1 MVIMVSQPGLFGLEN
16 TNRDFTKKKF
26 WGKNQFNS
34 SFPTALACYMGDRS
48 IEPIYL
54 TLNDNAEIDKQ
65 TITIEKLFGL
75 KELLANLRFNFEADY
90 LPHTRLITGN
100 LPRVDLVTLDTSS
113 YPNSYLRAL
122 EIKLTAL
129 PDNQT
134 AHLKED
140 KYGSEIVVRPDTIVY
155 LGLNIATI
163 YLNDRATLLQLLEPA
178 CSLIS
183 DWTRASQVVLLLPQ
197 LVETLKEVLIAKISH
212 QSPLLMQPIWKTEGK
227 SGVLTDNCL
236 DLFVWSDFGL
246 TRLFVDRTLLP
257 IRQSK
262 IEPKASITRPARAVL
277 WLIKMLYDFASE
289 GRFNQRRIID
299 ELTYDTK
306 NDKAFAVGGN
316 MTHRYMNCAALIKPR
331 VTKAAIKEIIL
342 GGGEEFLSPERR
354 LDATIISTPG
364 LFD

>member
-1 MVIMVSQPGLFGLEN
+1 MVIMINQPGLFGLEN

-34 SFPTALACYMGDRS
+34 FFPTALACYMGHKG
-48 IEPIYL
+48 IEPMYL
-54 TLNDNAEIDKQ
+54 TLNGNAEIEKQ
-65 TITIEKLFGL
+65 TITVEKLFGL

-90 LPHTRLITGN
+90 LPLTRLIAGN
-100 LPRVDLVTLDTSS
+100 LPRVDLVTLDTAS

-163 YLNDRATLLQLLEPA
+163 YLNDRATLLHLLEPT
-178 CSLIS
+178 CNHIN
-183 DWTRASQVVLLLPQ
+183 DWTKASQVFPLLPQ
-197 LVETLKEVLIAKISH
+197 LVETLKQVLIAKISQ

-236 DLFVWSDFGL
+236 DLFIWSDFGL

-257 IRQSK
+257 VRPSK
-262 IEPKASITRPARAVL
+262 LEPKAAINRPARAVL
-277 WLIKMLYDFASE
+277 WLIKMLYDFANE

-316 MTHRYMNCAALIKPR
+316 ITHRYMNCDALIKPR
-331 VTKAAIKEIIL
+331 ITKAVIKEIIL
-342 GGGEEFLSPERR
+342 GGGQDFLSPERR